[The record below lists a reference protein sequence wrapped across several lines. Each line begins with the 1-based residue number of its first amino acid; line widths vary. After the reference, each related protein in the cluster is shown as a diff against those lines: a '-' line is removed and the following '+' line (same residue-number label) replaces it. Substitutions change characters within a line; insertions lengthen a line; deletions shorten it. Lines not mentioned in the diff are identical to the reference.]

1 VLDLAACATDFLPAA
16 PNGDATNRRG
26 PRVAFQATVRILA
39 LAALAAV
46 ASCSK
51 PDPKGNGPEGTPD
64 VGVVTLS
71 AQPVTLAT
79 ELPGR
84 ATPFESSDVRPQVGG
99 IIVARP
105 FIEGANVKAGQV
117 LYRIDPAPYRAAY
130 DQAKAQAASAEA
142 NLVTTQLKA
151 QRYGDLV
158 KINGV
163 AKQDY
168 DDAEAAY
175 KQAVAQVA
183 QLRAAAEAAR
193 INLAYATITAP
204 ISGRVGPSTVTKGAL
219 VTTGQTAALTTI
231 QRLDPI
237 YVDVTQSASDLL
249 RLRRALAAGQLTGGP
264 TSVPVRLK
272 LDDGSSYPQEG
283 KLQFAD
289 VTVDQ
294 TTGAVTLR
302 ALFPNP
308 DGVLL
313 PGMFVRAEVA
323 EGVVP
328 SGILAPQQGVS
339 RDERGRP
346 TALVVDA
353 AGKAELR
360 NLELGQAVGDKW
372 LVTSGLRSGDRLI
385 VQGLQR
391 VKANQAVH
399 AVPVTLVPAPALE

>member
-1 VLDLAACATDFLPAA
+1 
-16 PNGDATNRRG
+16 
-26 PRVAFQATVRILA
+26 VASKHLVPA
-39 LAALAAV
+39 LAALLAA
-46 ASCSK
+46 AALAGCGK
-51 PDPKGNGPEGTPD
+51 HDPKGDPQGGGAPD
-64 VGVVTLS
+64 VGVVILQ
-71 AQPVTLAT
+71 AAPVTLST
-79 ELPGR
+79 ELAGR
-84 ATPFESSDVRPQVGG
+84 ATPYESSDVRPQVGG

-105 FIEGANVKAGQV
+105 FTEGANVKAGQV
-117 LYRIDPAPYRAAY
+117 LYRLDPAPYRAAY
-130 DQAKAQAASAEA
+130 DQARAQVASAQA
-142 NLVTTQLKA
+142 NLTTTQLKA
-151 QRYGDLV
+151 QRYGELV

-183 QLRAAAEAAR
+183 QLKAAAESAR
-193 INLAYATITAP
+193 INLEYATITAP

-219 VTTGQTAALTTI
+219 VTIGQAAALTTI

-237 YVDVTQSASDLL
+237 YVDVTQSANDLL

-264 TSVPVRLK
+264 ATVPVRLK
-272 LDDGSSYPQEG
+272 LDDGSDYPQEG

-308 DGVLL
+308 AGVLL
-313 PGMFVRAEVA
+313 PGMFVRAEVV

-328 SGILAPQQGVS
+328 QGLLAPQQGVA

-346 TALVVDA
+346 TALVVGPD
-353 AGKAELR
+353 GKAQLR
-360 NLELGQAVGDKW
+360 DLELGQVVGDKW
-372 LVTSGLRSGDRLI
+372 LVTSGLRAGDRLI

-391 VKANQAVH
+391 VKPGQAVH
-399 AVPVTLVPAPALE
+399 ATAANLAAPQPVAE

>member
-1 VLDLAACATDFLPAA
+1 
-16 PNGDATNRRG
+16 
-26 PRVAFQATVRILA
+26 VASKNLVPA
-39 LAALAAV
+39 LAAMCAV
-46 ASCSK
+46 AALSAGLGGCGK
-51 PDPKGNGPEGTPD
+51 KDPQGGMQGGGTPE
-64 VGVVTLS
+64 VGVVTL
-71 AQPVTLAT
+71 APAPVTLSA

-84 ATPFESSDVRPQVGG
+84 ATPYETSDVRPQVGG

-105 FIEGANVKAGQV
+105 FVEGANVRAGQV
-117 LYRIDPAPYRAAY
+117 LYRLDPAPYRAAY
-130 DQAKAQAASAEA
+130 DQARAQVASAQA
-142 NLVTTQLKA
+142 NLTTTQLKA
-151 QRYGDLV
+151 QRYGELV

-183 QLRAAAEAAR
+183 QLKAAAESAR

-237 YVDVTQSASDLL
+237 YVDVTESANDLL
-249 RLRRALAAGQLTGGP
+249 RLRRALADGQLTGGP
-264 TSVPVRLK
+264 TTVPVRLK
-272 LDDGSSYPQEG
+272 LDDGSDYPQEG
-283 KLQFAD
+283 KMQFAD

-294 TTGAVTLR
+294 TTGTVTLR

-308 DGVLL
+308 AGILL

-328 SGILAPQQGVS
+328 AGILAPQQGVA

-346 TALVVDA
+346 TALVVGPG
-353 AGKAELR
+353 GKAQLR
-360 NLELGQAVGDKW
+360 DLVLGQAVGDKW
-372 LVTSGLRSGDRLI
+372 LVTSGLNAGDRLI
-385 VQGLQR
+385 VEGLQR
-391 VKANQAVH
+391 VKAGQAVH
-399 AVPVTLVPAPALE
+399 AAPAKLVVPQAVAE

>member
-1 VLDLAACATDFLPAA
+1 
-16 PNGDATNRRG
+16 
-26 PRVAFQATVRILA
+26 VASKNLVPA
-39 LAALAAV
+39 LAALCAIAALGS
-46 ASCSK
+46 ALGGCGK
-51 PDPKGNGPEGTPD
+51 KDPQGGMQGGGTPE
-64 VGVVTLS
+64 VGVVTLQP
-71 AQPVTLAT
+71 APVTLSA

-84 ATPFESSDVRPQVGG
+84 ATPYETSDVRPQVGG

-105 FIEGANVKAGQV
+105 FAEGANVRAGQV
-117 LYRIDPAPYRAAY
+117 LYRLDPAPYRAAY
-130 DQAKAQAASAEA
+130 DQARAQVASAEA
-142 NLVTTQLKA
+142 NLTTTGLKA
-151 QRYGDLV
+151 QRYGELV

-183 QLRAAAEAAR
+183 QLKAAAESAR

-219 VTTGQTAALTTI
+219 VTTGQAAALTTI

-237 YVDVTQSASDLL
+237 YVDVTESANDLL

-264 TSVPVRLK
+264 TTVPVRLK
-272 LDDGSSYPQEG
+272 LDDGSDYPQEG
-283 KLQFAD
+283 KMQFAD

-294 TTGAVTLR
+294 TTGTVTLR

-308 DGVLL
+308 AGILL

-328 SGILAPQQGVS
+328 AGILAPQQGIS

-346 TALVVDA
+346 TALVVGPG
-353 AGKAELR
+353 GKAQLR
-360 NLELGQAVGDKW
+360 DLVLGQAVGDKW
-372 LVTSGLRSGDRLI
+372 LVTSGLNAGDRLI
-385 VQGLQR
+385 VEGLQR
-391 VKANQAVH
+391 VKAGQAVH
-399 AVPVTLVPAPALE
+399 AAPAKLVVPQAVAE

>member
-1 VLDLAACATDFLPAA
+1 MASKHLVP
-16 PNGDATNRRG
+16 
-26 PRVAFQATVRILA
+26 A
-39 LAALAAV
+39 LAALLAA
-46 ASCSK
+46 AALAGCGK
-51 PDPKGNGPEGTPD
+51 HDPKGDPQGGGAPD
-64 VGVVTLS
+64 VGVVILQ
-71 AQPVTLAT
+71 AAPVTLST
-79 ELPGR
+79 ELAGR
-84 ATPFESSDVRPQVGG
+84 ATPYESSDVRPQVGG

-105 FIEGANVKAGQV
+105 FTEGANVKAGQV
-117 LYRIDPAPYRAAY
+117 LYRLDPAPYRAAY
-130 DQAKAQAASAEA
+130 DQARAQVASAQA
-142 NLVTTQLKA
+142 NLTTTQLKA
-151 QRYGDLV
+151 QRYGELV

-183 QLRAAAEAAR
+183 QLKAAAESAR
-193 INLAYATITAP
+193 INLEYATITAP

-219 VTTGQTAALTTI
+219 VTIGQAAALTTI

-237 YVDVTQSASDLL
+237 YVDVTQSANDLL

-264 TSVPVRLK
+264 ATVPVRLK
-272 LDDGSSYPQEG
+272 LDDGSDYPQEG

-308 DGVLL
+308 AGVLL
-313 PGMFVRAEVA
+313 PGMFVRAEVV

-328 SGILAPQQGVS
+328 QGLLAPQQGVA

-346 TALVVDA
+346 TALVVGPD
-353 AGKAELR
+353 GKAQLR
-360 NLELGQAVGDKW
+360 DLELGQVVGDKW
-372 LVTSGLRSGDRLI
+372 LVTSGLRAGDRLI

-391 VKANQAVH
+391 VKPGQAVH
-399 AVPVTLVPAPALE
+399 ATAANLAAPQPVAE